1 MTTPLLFPGFDGL
14 MTLSRREGVDIR
26 PTLLRVLTD
35 LYVQAD
41 AHSADE
47 ERQFIELT
55 SRLIEEVDDATRA
68 AVRARLA
75 IYPGTPVEVLRR
87 LGLRRSSPDQVV
99 PVAPEIPAPPPVEAA
114 SAEQPRM
121 SSNLSMQPNDAAEI
135 SDMFFRAN
143 ANERALILHNFLQTP
158 LKASARIPAQRA
170 ARAIET
176 LEMAA
181 FAADIENFTLEL
193 GEALILPARVTAQV
207 VNDPGGEP
215 LACAAKALDMPG
227 PVFQRVAQ
235 QVLEYLHTP
244 HDVELPP
251 NRQVLLARRQVK
263 EDDLEDSSPDHL
275 GEPLPLGTDDSL
287 ASAPRA
293 PAPTSPAN
301 VIVPASMREREGQP
315 VSEPKPAPPSE
326 GAPIAAAIQN
336 APRLRESGTVVLE
349 VEQGGIV
356 VPSFL
361 GKNVRVAIEVA
372 ADSGLDLDV
381 VGSGMA
387 KEQDPLAGAHVAAGS
402 RIRVRFGR

>member
-1 MTTPLLFPGFDGL
+1 
-14 MTLSRREGVDIR
+14 
-26 PTLLRVLTD
+26 LLRVLTD

-87 LGLRRSSPDQVV
+87 LGLRHSSPDQAI
-99 PVAPEIPAPPPVEAA
+99 PAAHEIPAPPVEAA
-114 SAEQPRM
+114 SAAQSRM

-143 ANERALILHNFLQTP
+143 SSERALILHNFLQTP

-193 GEALILPARVTAQV
+193 GETLILPARVTAQV

-215 LACAAKALDMPG
+215 LACAVKALDMPS
-227 PVFQRVAQ
+227 PVFQRVLLFLNPELGASVNYVYRLSRLYEVLHERSALIMLAAWRGSTMAITRAKYRPGLYDDERQRARPATAQ
-235 QVLEYLHTP
+235 TRP
-244 HDVELPP
+244 
-251 NRQVLLARRQVK
+251 AA
-263 EDDLEDSSPDHL
+263 
-275 GEPLPLGTDDSL
+275 PLP
-287 ASAPRA
+287 
-293 PAPTSPAN
+293 
-301 VIVPASMREREGQP
+301 
-315 VSEPKPAPPSE
+315 
-326 GAPIAAAIQN
+326 GA
-336 APRLRESGTVVLE
+336 
-349 VEQGGIV
+349 GGA
-356 VPSFL
+356 
-361 GKNVRVAIEVA
+361 VRT
-372 ADSGLDLDV
+372 
-381 VGSGMA
+381 GSKG
-387 KEQDPLAGAHVAAGS
+387 
-402 RIRVRFGR
+402 

>member
-75 IYPGTPVEVLRR
+75 IYPGTPVEVRRR

-143 ANERALILHNFLQTP
+143 ASERALILHNFLQTP

-227 PVFQRVAQ
+227 PVFQRVLLFLNPELGASVNYVYRLSRLYDILHERSALIMLAAWRGSTMAVTRARYRPGLYDDERQRARPAPAQ
-235 QVLEYLHTP
+235 TRP
-244 HDVELPP
+244 S
-251 NRQVLLARRQVK
+251 A
-263 EDDLEDSSPDHL
+263 
-275 GEPLPLGTDDSL
+275 PLP
-287 ASAPRA
+287 
-293 PAPTSPAN
+293 
-301 VIVPASMREREGQP
+301 
-315 VSEPKPAPPSE
+315 
-326 GAPIAAAIQN
+326 GA
-336 APRLRESGTVVLE
+336 GGVV
-349 VEQGGIV
+349 
-356 VPSFL
+356 
-361 GKNVRVAIEVA
+361 RT
-372 ADSGLDLDV
+372 
-381 VGSGMA
+381 GSKG
-387 KEQDPLAGAHVAAGS
+387 
-402 RIRVRFGR
+402 